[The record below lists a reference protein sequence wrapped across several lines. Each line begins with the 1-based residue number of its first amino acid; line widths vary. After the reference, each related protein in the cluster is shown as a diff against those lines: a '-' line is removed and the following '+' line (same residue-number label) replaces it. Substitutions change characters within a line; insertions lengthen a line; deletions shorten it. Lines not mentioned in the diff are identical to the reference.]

1 MCIGY
6 RLAILEIKAIL
17 LTLVRDLR
25 FDSVDHVP
33 VRDPKTGQP
42 TGEMM
47 DVKVESTS
55 GVGLVQPRIRG
66 GEKAGMG
73 GIWLPVKVRPVEE
86 EL

>member
-1 MCIGY
+1 
-6 RLAILEIKAIL
+6 
-17 LTLVRDLR
+17 
-25 FDSVDHVP
+25 
-33 VRDPKTGQP
+33 
-42 TGEMM
+42 M